1 MRALVYHGPGRISW
15 DTVPDPVIEDPR
27 DAVVR
32 VETATVCGTDLHILN
47 GDLAEVT
54 AGTVLG
60 HEAVGEVVE
69 TGDDVERLHPGNRVV
84 VSSVSACGRCGPC
97 RDRMFGQ
104 CRGGGGWMLGHLVH
118 GTQAEYVR
126 VPFADHS
133 THRLPFSPSP
143 DEAVLLAEVLPT
155 AYEVGVRN
163 GEVGPGDTVVVVG
176 AGPVG
181 LATVALARLCSPR
194 RIVAVDLS
202 VARLEAAVDMGADA
216 AEVPGRMIAELY
228 EGPGADVV
236 VEASGEPEGFV
247 LCTRAVRAE
256 RPHRRHRHAGPVRH
270 AAPRVPVAQERDH
283 QHRPG
288 RHLVDALA
296 DGAAEVRA
304 PSGVPADHSLVPTGP
319 GGRGLRRLRQGHGV
333 GGAEGRAASGVRGC
347 ARRRAGGPVT
357 ASPASPCLVGPG
369 P

>member
-15 DTVPDPVIEDPR
+15 DTVADPVIEDPG

-32 VETATVCGTDLHILN
+32 VETTTVCGTDLHILN

-97 RDRMFGQ
+97 HDRMFGQ
-104 CRGGGGWMLGHLVH
+104 CRGGGGWILGHLIH
-118 GTQAEYVR
+118 GTQAQYVR
-126 VPFADHS
+126 VPYADHS

-181 LATVALARLCSPR
+181 LATVAIARLYSPR
-194 RIVAVDLS
+194 RVVAVDLS
-202 VARLEAAVDMGADA
+202 AARLEAAVDMGADA

-228 EGPGADVV
+228 DGPGADVV
-236 VEASGEPEGFV
+236 VEASGEPDGFV
-247 LCTRAVRAE
+247 LCTRAVRTGGHIAVI
-256 RPHRRHRHAGPVRH
+256 GT
-270 AAPRVPVAQERDH
+270 
-283 QHRPG
+283 PG
-288 RHLVDALA
+288 RSSTLHLESLWRKNVTISTGQVDTSSTPWLMELLRFGRLRVSPLITHTLRLDQAEEAYEVFSKGTESGALKVA
-296 DGAAEVRA
+296 
-304 PSGVPADHSLVPTGP
+304 
-319 GGRGLRRLRQGHGV
+319 LRQG
-333 GGAEGRAASGVRGC
+333 
-347 ARRRAGGPVT
+347 
-357 ASPASPCLVGPG
+357 
-369 P
+369 